1 MNTAETL
8 YVFHD
13 YGGENSLHPLARYF
27 EAHQL
32 NTYMI
37 DNQVYP
43 CPKEEVFNILAQ
55 KRAGR
60 RVVYF
65 TSAHLWF
72 DQHNFEAL
80 YPANP
85 DLISALEMMDFLKPD
100 YTVYYPHD
108 LECFF
113 HPVEL
118 NWLSLF
124 DLVLLPYK
132 NNLYY
137 QLISRGI
144 KTDIVGWI
152 KKEKE
157 IPFKTDED
165 WEPYSPVF
173 FPSNIYSFFQTL
185 GAEKYSDWF
194 LQYIPA
200 SVPLKMPGNDM
211 RLYPFLN
218 PKGFTFLDGSKSV
231 YDVMAEHNLIIGS
244 GDSSIIFEAALSG
257 IPVISVLDRVFPD
270 EVYLNSLKGIKGV
283 YPLHPEE
290 IKPFLEKINS
300 SRTHLAA
307 GPHILGS
314 FDYSK
319 VLSYVL

>member
-1 MNTAETL
+1 
-8 YVFHD
+8 
-13 YGGENSLHPLARYF
+13 
-27 EAHQL
+27 
-32 NTYMI
+32 
-37 DNQVYP
+37 
-43 CPKEEVFNILAQ
+43 
-55 KRAGR
+55 
-60 RVVYF
+60 
-65 TSAHLWF
+65 
-72 DQHNFEAL
+72 
-80 YPANP
+80 
-85 DLISALEMMDFLKPD
+85 
-100 YTVYYPHD
+100 
-108 LECFF
+108 
-113 HPVEL
+113 
-118 NWLSLF
+118 
-124 DLVLLPYK
+124 
-132 NNLYY
+132 
-137 QLISRGI
+137 
-144 KTDIVGWI
+144 
-152 KKEKE
+152 
-157 IPFKTDED
+157 
-165 WEPYSPVF
+165 
-173 FPSNIYSFFQTL
+173 
-185 GAEKYSDWF
+185 
-194 LQYIPA
+194 
-200 SVPLKMPGNDM
+200 M

>member
-8 YVFHD
+8 YVFHG

-27 EAHQL
+27 EMHQL

-43 CPKEEVFNILAQ
+43 CSKEDVFNTLSQ

-60 RVVYF
+60 KVVYF

-72 DQHNFEAL
+72 DQYNFQAL

-85 DLISALEMMDFLKPD
+85 DLISVLEMTDFLKPD
-100 YTVYYPHD
+100 YAVYYPHD

-118 NWLSLF
+118 KWLSLF

-137 QLISRGI
+137 QLISNGI

-157 IPFKTDED
+157 ISKKAEES
-165 WEPYSPVF
+165 WAPYSPVF
-173 FPSNIYSFFQTL
+173 FPSNIYSFFQNL
-185 GAEKYSDWF
+185 GAEKYADWF
-194 LQYIPA
+194 FQHIPT

-231 YDVMAEHNLIIGS
+231 YDVMSEYNLIIGS

-270 EVYLNSLKGIKGV
+270 ETYLNSLKGIKGV

-290 IKPFLEKINS
+290 IRPFLEKINS
-300 SRTHLAA
+300 EQTRLAT

-314 FDYSK
+314 FDYAK